1 MSGLSDRID
10 EELVRATKARDRTRL
25 SALRM
30 IRSALQNRRIEKRAP
45 LADDEVVQV
54 LSGLVKRAKES
65 IEQFRKGRRE
75 DLVRKEEAELQV
87 ILSFLPEQ
95 MGEEEVRS
103 RLQEIIQ
110 GVGAA
115 GLKDLG
121 KVMKAAMGEM
131 KGRVDGR
138 LVQQI
143 ARELLSS

>member
-10 EELVRATKARDRTRL
+10 EELVRATKARDRSRL

-45 LADDEVVQV
+45 LTDDEVVQV
-54 LSGLVKRAKES
+54 LSGLVKRTKES
-65 IEQFRKGRRE
+65 IEQFRKGKRE

-95 MGEEEVRS
+95 MGEEEVRG
-103 RLQEIIQ
+103 RLQEIIRD
-110 GVGAA
+110 VKAA